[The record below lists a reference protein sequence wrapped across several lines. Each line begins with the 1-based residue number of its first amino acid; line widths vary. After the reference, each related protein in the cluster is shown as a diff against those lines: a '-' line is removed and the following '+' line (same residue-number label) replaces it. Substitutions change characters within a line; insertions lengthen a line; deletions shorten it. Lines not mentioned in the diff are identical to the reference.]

1 MQRTGGLNE
10 AGVIVGIAKLGFGE
24 KAQFGFVEDQY
35 VDEIEQFLP
44 EGDCRRRVEDRGC
57 ANGPRAFEERGD
69 GGQRD
74 FKLADSDVAFG
85 ENGAADV
92 LCIHQSVGAGHDDNG
107 VVGIG
112 KGDDG
117 GSGVRLGRLLD
128 EGEVYALRGEK
139 RLCFPP
145 E

>member
-1 MQRTGGLNE
+1 MSTRSSNSCPKAIAGAGLR
-10 AGVIVGIAKLGFGE
+10 IVVAPT
-24 KAQFGFVEDQY
+24 A
-35 VDEIEQFLP
+35 
-44 EGDCRRRVEDRGC
+44 
-57 ANGPRAFEERGD
+57 RARFEERGD

-85 ENGAADV
+85 EKGAADV

-139 RLCFPP
+139 RLCFPS